1 MVYNTAFYLCRIT
14 WKYALYTSHYCV
26 ANYST
31 VFAITRMY
39 ISDDS
44 IGEMLC
50 LEYYSDSFDQQKVS
64 LRTHRPGSASTTH
77 SCGHIRSVPSELR
90 TPLPDGMG
98 LSDYY
103 QKYTEAYGIPIVS
116 SSDVSD
122 DALRRA
128 CYTTRFLFADRL
140 DIRQSYYEHNGRVGV
155 ISINEVITDIPEFSY
170 LPSSWNERARGLG
183 ATPSRLISVDAEENL
198 LWTISCF
205 MS

>member
-1 MVYNTAFYLCRIT
+1 
-14 WKYALYTSHYCV
+14 
-26 ANYST
+26 
-31 VFAITRMY
+31 MY

-44 IGEMLC
+44 AGEMLC

-64 LRTHRPGSASTTH
+64 LRTQHRPGTASTTH

-183 ATPSRLISVDAEENL
+183 VFRRHHAS
-198 LWTISCF
+198 
-205 MS
+205 